1 MLRRLQMDHHRQKP
15 HPDPFKIMA
24 IAAGVAAM
32 SPSAFLA
39 SAVVGRALHFAI
51 VAGLIALWGDRV
63 MVLVSRYGRV
73 LAIISVLGLIGI
85 AVVQHL
91 R

>member
-1 MLRRLQMDHHRQKP
+1 MDHHRQKLTP
-15 HPDPFKIMA
+15 IPFKVMA

-39 SAVVGRALHFAI
+39 SAVVGRALDFAI

-73 LAIISVLGLIGI
+73 LAIILCLG
-85 AVVQHL
+85 
-91 R
+91 